1 MTLLCFLLL
10 FMLTPWLVRNLQP
23 IPPEQPAEQTELPPQ
38 PIIEEQQA
46 AWFAEIE
53 EEERAWLERN
63 GNPPDRYNIALVES
77 TARSLLEQLF
87 RRGPPG
93 GGVY

>member
-1 MTLLCFLLL
+1 
-10 FMLTPWLVRNLQP
+10 MLAPWLFRNLQP
-23 IPPEQPAEQTELPPQ
+23 IPPGQPAAQTELPSP

-53 EEERAWLERN
+53 AEERAWLERN
-63 GNPPDRYNIALVES
+63 GNPPDRHNIALVES
-77 TARSLLEQLF
+77 AARSLLEQLF